1 MTDRA
6 RTVDR
11 RYFMRGLLAAAA
23 VVSGCGG
30 GGGGDDRDATQPDD
44 AGGDPAPSP
53 GDTSAPPASNSK
65 SAKRGI
71 AYDLQD
77 ARDFAALSPGVSWW
91 YNWSDRPSPAAPAN
105 AATAHGMD
113 FYPMLW
119 NDRFDA
125 ARIEAFLAAR
135 PHIRHLLVLNEPNL
149 TDQAHK
155 TPAEAAA
162 FWPAYEAV
170 ARRANV
176 QIVGPALTW
185 GTLPGYADPVVWLDA
200 FYAAYRA
207 ANGQRDPQIDHLAFH
222 WYDYGLAAQLDRL
235 QKYGKPFW
243 VTEFANWHSQP
254 DGAQIDTVAK
264 QKAQMTEMVHV
275 CEERDDVVRY
285 AWFTGRWDDD
295 RHHTSLLGA
304 SGELTELGAHYLSLP
319 F

>member
-119 NDRFDA
+119 NDRFDW
-125 ARIEAFLAAR
+125 
-135 PHIRHLLVLNEPNL
+135 H
-149 TDQAHK
+149 
-155 TPAEAAA
+155 
-162 FWPAYEAV
+162 
-170 ARRANV
+170 
-176 QIVGPALTW
+176 
-185 GTLPGYADPVVWLDA
+185 VWL
-200 FYAAYRA
+200 
-207 ANGQRDPQIDHLAFH
+207 GIGVIL
-222 WYDYGLAAQLDRL
+222 
-235 QKYGKPFW
+235 
-243 VTEFANWHSQP
+243 
-254 DGAQIDTVAK
+254 
-264 QKAQMTEMVHV
+264 
-275 CEERDDVVRY
+275 
-285 AWFTGRWDDD
+285 
-295 RHHTSLLGA
+295 A
-304 SGELTELGAHYLSLP
+304 SGIAATFYNTRSTARGAVLEKTDPIASET
-319 F
+319 